1 MRGYI
6 SLDKY
11 PSCIN
16 SHIKNTPLLL
26 GEDEELSEAMS
37 LHKYPRRCINK
48 TSSVEN
54 TRPLLARLS

>member
-26 GEDEELSEAMS
+26 GEDKRWRIMRGDV
-37 LHKYPRRCINK
+37 PRQVSK
-48 TSSVEN
+48 KVY
-54 TRPLLARLS
+54 